1 MTTATEQSSESGV
14 LDILKLLAAAGV
26 LVGGLYGYYYYIEL
40 SLPLRVL
47 MVLGGLALGI
57 AAVEYSVFAG
67 IAEPADG
74 GIRMFGLSF
83 GTAAYLAGYATAGA
97 ILIALGIWKIRSAR
111 PNG

>member
-1 MTTATEQSSESGV
+1 MVDELMDDHAELKKRRDGSIVPGV
-14 LDILKLLAAAGV
+14 AV
-26 LVGGLYGYYYYIEL
+26 
-40 SLPLRVL
+40 

-74 GIRMFGLSF
+74 GIRMFGLSL